1 MKRFTLKDLLV
12 GMGLIAIG
20 LGMIGSGEMMRLTSV
35 SSLCLWLVAWPVI
48 GAGIFYPFK
57 RAMVGAVIAVFFQLT
72 FYCLYSCGDFG
83 LLGAET
89 THA

>member
-20 LGMIGSGEMMRLTSV
+20 LGMIGSGEVMRLTSV

-48 GAGIFYPFK
+48 GAGNFLSVQAADGGRGDRGILPAY
-57 RAMVGAVIAVFFQLT
+57 VFIV
-72 FYCLYSCGDFG
+72 
-83 LLGAET
+83 
-89 THA
+89 